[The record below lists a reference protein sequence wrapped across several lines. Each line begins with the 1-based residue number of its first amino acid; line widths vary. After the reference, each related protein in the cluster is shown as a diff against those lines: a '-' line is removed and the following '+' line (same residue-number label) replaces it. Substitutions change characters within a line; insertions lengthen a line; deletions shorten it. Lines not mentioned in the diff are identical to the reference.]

1 MIKKCGAFLIIA
13 SIMLLF
19 TACKSSEESSAG
31 SNNDKNTESTPTVNM
46 KEESESSEDEMTNGD
61 NVGDTFEIDGGTAKV
76 MAINTDPIKKKV
88 GPIELTINKVTA
100 AIANDKTPYIEVD
113 VDIKNTSEDI
123 VEFYPDG
130 KLATS
135 TGIQLEQPS
144 PEESD
149 DLPGTYIGKVHKS
162 GSLFYILNDK
172 KDLEN
177 LDWIRLLIIG
187 PRNDK
192 TEKLM
197 ADDLDLKINLRH

>member
-1 MIKKCGAFLIIA
+1 MIKKCGAFLVIA

-31 SNNDKNTESTPTVNM
+31 SNNDKNTESAPTVNI
-46 KEESESSEDEMTNGD
+46 KEESESSDEMTNGD

-76 MAINTDPIKKKV
+76 MAINTDPITKKV
-88 GPIELTINKVTA
+88 GPMELTINKVTA

-113 VDIKNTSEDI
+113 VDVKNTSEDV

-135 TGIQLEQPS
+135 TGVQLEQPS

-177 LDWIRLLIIG
+177 LDWVRLLIIG